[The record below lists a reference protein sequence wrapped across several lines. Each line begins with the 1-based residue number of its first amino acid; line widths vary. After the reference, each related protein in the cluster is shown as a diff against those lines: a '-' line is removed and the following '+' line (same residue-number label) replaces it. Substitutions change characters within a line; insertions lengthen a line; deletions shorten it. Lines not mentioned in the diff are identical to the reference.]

1 MLRQAI
7 QSSCKLVLAHTI
19 CKKYGSWNL
28 CRRNLKKKEFIRV
41 LVKKSQNNLIHKEN
55 IFFQKFAFLMYPYKT
70 TIRYPFYKIRVSDK
84 KYLIQKVWTKI
95 PNHLRL
101 FKKEKNLYKFLDPK
115 KIPESEEYI
124 IQQRK

>member
-1 MLRQAI
+1 
-7 QSSCKLVLAHTI
+7 
-19 CKKYGSWNL
+19 
-28 CRRNLKKKEFIRV
+28 
-41 LVKKSQNNLIHKEN
+41 
-55 IFFQKFAFLMYPYKT
+55 MYPYKT